1 MNKELL
7 FLAVNSI
14 INSIDYLKGYYE
26 QCPENQKEILTSM
39 LESLKNMGNTICD
52 IAEEKNINA
61 TTNDINISEEIMDYI
76 KEIKEEVRKS
86 KI

>member
-1 MNKELL
+1 
-7 FLAVNSI
+7 
-14 INSIDYLKGYYE
+14 
-26 QCPENQKEILTSM
+26 M